1 MPDIRTTSD
10 LVPAARMEGTSLVVA
25 INGEI
30 DLHNSPNLRT
40 ELLDLLNKQ
49 NPKKLILNVAKV
61 PYMDSSAIAVL
72 VEALQKMHK
81 TGGKVCLANPQP
93 RVRSL
98 LDIARLAGLFTIC
111 SDEAEA
117 LAK

>member
-1 MPDIRTTSD
+1 MSDLRSSSD
-10 LVPAARMEGTSLVVA
+10 LVPAVRMEGTALVAA
-25 INGEI
+25 IRGEI
-30 DLHNSPNLRT
+30 DLHNAPELRT

-49 NPKKLILNVAKV
+49 NPSRLVLNLAEV

-72 VEALQKMHK
+72 VEALQKLHK
-81 TGGKVCLANPQP
+81 TGGKVLLANPQP

-111 SDEAEA
+111 GDEAEA

>member
-1 MPDIRTTSD
+1 MSEIRSSSD
-10 LVPAARMEGTSLVVA
+10 LVPAVRMEGDALVVA
-25 INGEI
+25 IRGEI
-30 DLHNSPNLRT
+30 DLHNSPELRT
-40 ELLDLLNKQ
+40 ELLDLLNRQ
-49 NPKKLILNVAKV
+49 NPSRLILNVGQV

-72 VEALQKMHK
+72 VEALQKLHK
-81 TGGKVCLANPQP
+81 TGGKVLLTNPQP